1 MREDFNYYEQNVNK
15 AEEAGKKFLKLVDNK
30 TCFVKKKTITLI
42 LQDNSK
48 SLITVFWLEFLKI
61 NKRYE

>member
-15 AEEAGKKFLKLVDNK
+15 AEEAGKKFLKKVDNK

-42 LQDNSK
+42 LQDNNK
-48 SLITVFWLEFLKI
+48 SLITVF
-61 NKRYE
+61 

>member
-15 AEEAGKKFLKLVDNK
+15 VEEPGKKFLKLVDNK
-30 TCFVKKKTITLI
+30 TCFVEKK
-42 LQDNSK
+42 NSYLNFARHDK

>member
-48 SLITVFWLEFLKI
+48 SLITVF
-61 NKRYE
+61 